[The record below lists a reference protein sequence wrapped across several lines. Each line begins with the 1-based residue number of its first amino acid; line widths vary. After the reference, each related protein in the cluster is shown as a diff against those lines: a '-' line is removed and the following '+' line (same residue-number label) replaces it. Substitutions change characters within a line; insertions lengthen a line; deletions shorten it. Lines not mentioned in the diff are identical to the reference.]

1 MDLQNK
7 MIKKGYIIPVIIA
20 IIFAVLTVLFFK
32 LFVNNA
38 PYSSQDTVELA
49 VTDSA
54 TIIERNDIKKSD
66 EISKSELGELE
77 QNTLLGAVEVDDGW
91 LSVVYNPSES
101 VSADVISL
109 DSEYKL
115 VGETGVCLCTVTK
128 NNSQNLK
135 EIEDGDEL
143 KISTIYSREDYTLT
157 AVSSSYFTSAEEAV
171 SLAEDMPC
179 AVVIVADTSNG
190 ISIGEKFLAV
200 AFEVSG
206 GAKVTA

>member
-38 PYSSQDTVELA
+38 PYSQDTVELA

-109 DSEYKL
+109 NPEYKL

-128 NNSQNLK
+128 NNSQKLK

-143 KISTIYSREDYTLT
+143 KLSTIYSREDYTLT
-157 AVSSSYFTSAEEAV
+157 AVSSSYFTSAEEAA

>member
-109 DSEYKL
+109 ACEYKL

-128 NNSQNLK
+128 NNSQKLK

-157 AVSSSYFTSAEEAV
+157 AVSSSYFTSAEEAA